1 MSPNDTAR
9 LDVEDLAILADEAT
23 RMGWSLACLI
33 GAMQDG
39 EAIAWC
45 CEEKR
50 MKYRIKYYEG
60 RWHIIEPNGEVTWHF
75 VSLNAAFDWIY
86 LGR

>member
-1 MSPNDTAR
+1 M
-9 LDVEDLAILADEAT
+9 ADEAS
-23 RMGWSLACLI
+23 RQNLSLACMI
-33 GAMQDG
+33 GALEDG
-39 EAIAWC
+39 YPILF
-45 CEEKR
+45 CEERR